1 MIEDRE
7 LDAWREQWSS
17 VAEPSADFQRDFQR
31 KVQQRIKREDRRF
44 ALGNVL
50 SVIAFLGILIFALFM
65 RNQSSWMGPG
75 WSISICVL
83 VFVAAACRVW
93 VLRRTW
99 RPETQSTRAFVE
111 LWHKRVAARIRLLR
125 ISTYLSIGW
134 LIFCAA
140 LMVVNWRI
148 IGQDVG
154 AHPKEWVALLVVCVL
169 MQPVLLWYGVRWLR
183 RRKLAELS
191 EVEKILNEMDGKTA
205 PSASGTVKRGIGGGN
220 N

>member
-7 LDAWREQWSS
+7 LDAWRAQWSS
-17 VAEPSADFQRDFQR
+17 VAEPTADFQRDFQR

-44 ALGNVL
+44 VLGNIL
-50 SVIAFLGILIFALFM
+50 TVIAFLGILIFAVYM
-65 RNQSSWMGPG
+65 RHQSSWMGTG
-75 WSISICVL
+75 WATGICVL
-83 VFVAAACRVW
+83 VFVSAGVRVW
-93 VLRRTW
+93 VFRRTW

-111 LWHKRVAARIRLLR
+111 LWYKRVAARIRLLR

-140 LMVVNWRI
+140 LMAVNWSI
-148 IGQDVG
+148 IWQDVG

-169 MQPVLLWYGVRWLR
+169 KQPVLLWYGTAWLR

-191 EVEKILNEMDGKTA
+191 EVKTILDEMDGK
-205 PSASGTVKRGIGGGN
+205 SVQ
-220 N
+220 

>member
-7 LDAWREQWSS
+7 LDAWREQWSG
-17 VAEPSADFQRDFQR
+17 VAEPSADLQRDFQR

-44 ALGNVL
+44 VLGNVL
-50 SVIAFLGILIFALFM
+50 AVIAFLGILIFAVYM
-65 RNQSSWMGPG
+65 RHQSTWMGIG
-75 WSISICVL
+75 WSTSICVL
-83 VFVAAACRVW
+83 VFVSAAVRIW

-111 LWHKRVAARIRLLR
+111 LWYKRVEARIRLLR

-140 LMVVNWRI
+140 LTAVDWSI

-154 AHPKEWVALLVVCVL
+154 DHPKAWVALLVVCVL
-169 MQPVLLWYGVRWLR
+169 MQAVLLCYGVAWLR
-183 RRKLAELS
+183 RRKLAELN
-191 EVEKILNEMDGKTA
+191 EVKQILDEMDGK
-205 PSASGTVKRGIGGGN
+205 SVR
-220 N
+220 